1 MMTIPTLRNQTAC
14 LRKYCTSDSPSS
26 SETEN
31 DESETA
37 STEFSSFDGDA
48 DNGTNVSTEDEDE
61 QQTFNEIER
70 ILSLLQPLATDLR
83 NDVALLQDSIRAF
96 LEECGI
102 AMEKHQLSSQTV
114 N

>member
-1 MMTIPTLRNQTAC
+1 MTVPTFGRQAAC

-37 STEFSSFDGDA
+37 STELSSFDDDA
-48 DNGTNVSTEDEDE
+48 DDGTNVSTEDEDE
-61 QQTFNEIER
+61 QQTLNEIER
-70 ILSLLQPLATDLR
+70 ILSLLQPLVADLR
-83 NDVALLQDSIRAF
+83 NDVALLQDSIRV
-96 LEECGI
+96 LEECSI
-102 AMEKHQLSSQTV
+102 AMEKHQLSSPTV